1 MGSVRFETTDFALG
15 NLESLSSAAL
25 ILVIPFKERRDPGV

>member
-1 MGSVRFETTDFALG
+1 MGSVKFETTDFSLG
-15 NLESLSSAAL
+15 TLESLSSARL